1 MFTEDRNF
9 GEGQQEP
16 RGVVWLS
23 RALGLVGSFII
34 SLILLQ
40 YHAPEAGRWLG
51 VNWREPTWV
60 KVAVAGVL
68 SLIFGTILAR
78 IEGTV
83 WGTYFVIIGYLVS
96 VGLVVAMVWRLLKVW

>member
-1 MFTEDRNF
+1 M
-9 GEGQQEP
+9 
-16 RGVVWLS
+16 
-23 RALGLVGSFII
+23 
-34 SLILLQ
+34 
-40 YHAPEAGRWLG
+40 
-51 VNWREPTWV
+51 